1 MFGRS
6 RAKDLRDP
14 PAWVR
19 GLCSVLAALL
29 VNALLVGFIH
39 QLVHRT
45 QGTLA
50 GIEGLQD
57 IEFVRFVPEPQR
69 PPEPPRSSPQQP
81 TPPPEPAQSLPQPLR
96 PEPARPRPPRLALPR
111 LHLDLPGIDTGG
123 PYLGDLR
130 PAATPQGLDAGTPV
144 FQVPPLYPPRARRA
158 GIEGAVTVEFTITP
172 DGSIKDP
179 EIVGADPPQ
188 VFDRAVLRAI
198 RRWRFNPR
206 RVDGRAVEW
215 RARKQITFRLGGR

>member
-1 MFGRS
+1 
-6 RAKDLRDP
+6 
-14 PAWVR
+14 
-19 GLCSVLAALL
+19 VLAALAI
-29 VNALLVGFIH
+29 NALLVGFIH
-39 QLVHRT
+39 QLVHRN

-50 GIEGLQD
+50 GIEGLQA
-57 IEFVRFVPEPQR
+57 IEFVRFIPEPQR
-69 PPEPPRSSPQQP
+69 PSESPRSSPRQP
-81 TPPPEPAQSLPQPLR
+81 IPPPEPAQTLTQPLR
-96 PEPARPRPPRLALPR
+96 SEPARPRPPRLALPR

-130 PAATPQGLDAGTPV
+130 PAPTPQGLDAGTPV

-172 DGSIKDP
+172 DGSVKDP
-179 EIVGADPPQ
+179 EVVSADPPR

-198 RRWRFNPR
+198 RRWRFDPR

-215 RARKQITFRLGGR
+215 RARKQITFRLEGR